1 MRFIVWAL
9 AIATLSSNAQA
20 YDRAKV
26 LQSYFSTVMVR
37 GYNQNGTLA
46 YGTGVVVGEGK
57 VLTNCHTFHTTS
69 KPWVSQGEETYLIS
83 GVKVDRAHDL
93 CLLLTDKIPTK
104 PAVLSSSTALKKG
117 QALVS
122 IGHSRGMP
130 APVNSVG
137 VVKALYPMDD
147 AFVIRTNARF
157 ALGASGSGLFDEQGQ
172 LVGINTFK
180 TVGKSAYFY
189 AMPVDWLKKLET
201 LEVENQFPI
210 TGKAFWETSDGNI
223 PYFMQAAAPELQED
237 WPKLKEIS
245 SLWIK
250 AEPNSSDAWYMLGL
264 AQDGLNQP
272 TEAENAYRKSLALE
286 ASNPDALYK
295 IGLIASK
302 KGNKEEVKA
311 VNVALL
317 AIDADVA
324 AEFSKE
330 AGCESQC

>member
-1 MRFIVWAL
+1 MRLIILTLASAL
-9 AIATLSSNAQA
+9 LATNAYA
-20 YDRAKV
+20 YDRAKI
-26 LQSYFSTVMVR
+26 LQSYFSIVMVR
-37 GYNQNGTLA
+37 GYNPTGTLA
-46 YGTGVVVGEGK
+46 YGTGVVIGEGK
-57 VLTNCHTFHTTS
+57 VLTNCHTFHNTS
-69 KPWVSQGEETYLIS
+69 KPWVSQGEDTYLIS
-83 GVKVDRAHDL
+83 GVKVDREHDL
-93 CLLLTDKIPTK
+93 CLLLTEKLPAK
-104 PAVLSSSTALKKG
+104 PAVISSSSSLKKG

-122 IGHSRGMP
+122 IGHSSGMP

-189 AMPVDWLKKLET
+189 AMPVDWLKTLET
-201 LEVENQFPI
+201 REIETQFPI
-210 TGKAFWETSDGNI
+210 SGKAFWETSEGKI
-223 PYFMQAAAPELQED
+223 PFFMQAAAPELQED
-237 WPKLKEIS
+237 WPKLLEIS
-245 SLWIK
+245 QQWIQS
-250 AEPNSSDAWYMLGL
+250 EPNSSDAWYALGL
-264 AQDGLNQP
+264 AQEGLKKAS
-272 TEAENAYRKSLALE
+272 EAESAYRKSLALE

-330 AGCESQC
+330 AGCETQC